1 MLNRKQNINKEVFVY
16 GEKVMVNIDEH
27 NDRYLAMKDFDE
39 HDREVIDEIVK
50 RVVEKVNPLKV
61 ILFGSYAYGSPTK
74 DSDIDLLVIKE
85 SSVPRHRR
93 SKEIRCILRGMK
105 VAVDIIVYTPEE
117 VKEWEGIDTAFITG
131 VLRKGKVLYG

>member
-1 MLNRKQNINKEVFVY
+1 
-16 GEKVMVNIDEH
+16 
-27 NDRYLAMKDFDE
+27 MKTMAE
-39 HDREVIDEIVK
+39 NYREIIDEIVK

-61 ILFGSYAYGSPTK
+61 ILFGSLAYGNPTQ

-93 SKEIRCILRGMK
+93 SKEIRSILRGMK

-117 VKEWEGIDTAFITG
+117 VKKWEGIDTAFITG
-131 VLRKGKVLYG
+131 VVKKGKVLYG